1 MADVRPFRAVRPPA
15 EIADKVASFP
25 YDVISSEE
33 ARHIAGGNELAFL
46 HITKPEIDLDPSIDL
61 YDDKVY
67 EKGAENMKK
76 FLEKGWLAME
86 EEANYYLYRQIM
98 GDHSQ
103 IGIVACAS
111 ADDYEADVIKKH
123 ELTRKDKENDRL
135 KHILS
140 LNANTGPVFLTYL
153 ARKEIDEFVFS
164 FVKTKPPL
172 YDFRTE
178 DGIAHTFWRVS
189 DKKDVEFLRNSF
201 MKIGTLYVAD
211 GHHRS
216 ASAVRA
222 RALYREK
229 NTSHTGDEEY
239 NFFLS
244 VIFPHNQMNII
255 DYNRVVKDLNR
266 RDKNSFLKEIEKSFE
281 IGKINCPDPEKCKPS
296 EMHCFL
302 MYLDGEFYSLRTR
315 KVLLGSKD
323 PLELLDVNILQKNIL
338 DPILGIADP
347 RTDKRVD
354 FIGGIRGV
362 VELKRLVDSGKF
374 AVAFSLYP
382 VSIEELIAIADSG
395 KTMPPKS
402 TWFEPK
408 LRSGLAIHILS

>member
-33 ARHIAGGNELAFL
+33 ARQIAGGNELAFL

-86 EEANYYLYRQIM
+86 EEENYYLYRQIM

-164 FVKTKPPL
+164 FVKTKPAL
-172 YDFRTE
+172 YDFRTG
-178 DGIAHTFWRVS
+178 DGIVHTFWRVS
-189 DKKDVEFLRNSF
+189 EKKDVEFLKDSF
-201 MKIGTLYVAD
+201 TKIGTLYVAD

-229 NTSHTGDEEY
+229 NPAHTGDEEY

-255 DYNRVVKDLNR
+255 DYNRVVKDLNG

-281 IGKINCPDPEKCKPS
+281 IGMINCPDPEKCKPS

-302 MYLDGEFYSLRTR
+302 MYLNGEFYSLRTR
-315 KVLLGSKD
+315 KALLGSKD

-362 VELKRLVDSGKF
+362 GELKKLVDSGKF

-408 LRSGLAIHILS
+408 LRSGLAVHILS